1 MDILTEIGNL
11 LPEILK
17 LGGWGA
23 LIALFLT
30 RRVVT
35 KQELDDAKKA
45 CEERVGDKDKQIA
58 VLSKA
63 VQDGDS
69 AMERLAVAWEAAIS
83 LIMRDKGKG

>member
-1 MDILTEIGNL
+1 MEELSGL
-11 LPEILK
+11 LPEIIK

-23 LIALFLT
+23 LIILFLS

-35 KQELDDAKKA
+35 KQELDESKKA
-45 CEERVGDKDKQIA
+45 CEERVLDKDKQIV
-58 VLSKA
+58 VLAKA

-83 LIMRDKGKG
+83 LIMRDKERG